1 LLWWLDSIYGQAW
14 NGNPLNDLLK
24 EKETI
29 NGLNLMEIQR
39 IARKYLFHDINLM
52 RGVHYPDDI
61 KK

>member
-14 NGNPLNDLLK
+14 YGDPLNDLLK

-29 NGLNLMEIQR
+29 NGLNLMEMQS
-39 IARKYLFHDINLM
+39 IAKEYLVHDINLM
-52 RGVHYPDDI
+52 GGVHYPDVI